1 MSAPDTYAVIIRR
14 VEGNDSD
21 GFRTASY
28 WDGRMHPAKELA
40 VSHGFKL
47 GVCDDFNI
55 GVVRDRQL
63 VSLWWMD
70 KQISEDADAL
80 AEIGR
85 ECGLV
90 TA

>member
-1 MSAPDTYAVIIRR
+1 MSTSDTYAVIVRR
-14 VEGNDSD
+14 IEGSDRD

-28 WDGRMHPAKELA
+28 WDGLRYPAKELA
-40 VSHGFKL
+40 VKHGFKL

-70 KQISEDADAL
+70 KQISEDAETL

-85 ECGLV
+85 ECGL
-90 TA
+90 TAA